1 MIFKQEY
8 KIELHRTPLLSTIFL
23 SFAKNCFMGYF
34 DDLFS
39 NKFEDELQEG
49 KDYYMENGYRVMT
62 EEYLTKR
69 GYCCANGCR
78 HCPYWP
84 KAQKGNTVL
93 RKDK

>member
-1 MIFKQEY
+1 MLHLRIPQLSLVLH
-8 KIELHRTPLLSTIFL
+8 KIQ
-23 SFAKNCFMGYF
+23 KMGYF

-39 NKFEDELQEG
+39 DGFDDDKKEG

-62 EEYLTKR
+62 EEYLTRR

-84 KAQKGNTVL
+84 KAQKGNTKL
-93 RKDK
+93 RKDAL